1 MNLMA
6 GIASRDDRKAVE
18 ADLLVPTVEISDP
31 AAANADEPKREP
43 RLSGISEVEINQ
55 LRQQFPQWIDGI
67 QGSVLDADGCFR
79 TPQKGRVG

>member
-1 MNLMA
+1 V
-6 GIASRDDRKAVE
+6 IE

-67 QGSVLDADGCFR
+67 QGSVLDAD
-79 TPQKGRVG
+79 VSL